1 MVFPFVAAAKASEKF
16 GHSALVRGP
25 KSDVLHGACRVAT
38 ARRSGTQGCGQEYSL
53 FVRGII
59 ASDSVSRNH
68 IIRPVLDV
76 SYGKWRGNASLGAH
90 RAPLQIDQFAK
101 LFRSRASESNL

>member
-68 IIRPVLDV
+68 TIRARCSTFRDR
-76 SYGKWRGNASLGAH
+76 KWRDNASLDAH
-90 RAPLQIDQFAK
+90 RALLQIDQLAEF
-101 LFRSRASESNL
+101 LQVET

>member
-38 ARRSGTQGCGQEYSL
+38 ARRSGTQGCGQEYFHFL
-53 FVRGII
+53 
-59 ASDSVSRNH
+59 AD
-68 IIRPVLDV
+68 
-76 SYGKWRGNASLGAH
+76 
-90 RAPLQIDQFAK
+90 
-101 LFRSRASESNL
+101 